1 MLVSCSYCGRIHDKN
16 FDCGKRP
23 QRIRYNT
30 DAVKFRNTSRWQ
42 KKSREIRE
50 RDNFL
55 CQCCIREFPGTF
67 RKFEYDGCS
76 VHHNVPLSEDISK
89 GLDNTNLITLCSTH
103 HEMAER
109 GEITRDTIQAVI
121 NEQEHGTGHQES

>member
-16 FDCGKRP
+16 HDCGKRP

-50 RDNFL
+50 RDNYL
-55 CQCCIREFPGTF
+55 CQCCIREMPGTF
-67 RKFEYDGCS
+67 RKYEYDNCS
-76 VHHNVPLSEDISK
+76 VHHNVPLTEDISR
-89 GLDNTNLITLCSTH
+89 GLDNTNLITLCSIH

-109 GEITRDTIQAVI
+109 GEISRDAIQAVI
-121 NEQEHGTGHQES
+121 DEQEHAADRQ

>member
-1 MLVSCSYCGRIHDKN
+1 MLVSCPYCGRIHQKN
-16 FDCGKRP
+16 YDCGKRP

-30 DAVKFRNTSRWQ
+30 DAVKFRNTTAWQ

-55 CQCCIREFPGTF
+55 CQCCIRNFPNTF
-67 RKFEYDGCS
+67 RQYEYDNCS
-76 VHHNVPLSEDISK
+76 VHHNVPLSEDLSR
-89 GLDNTNLITLCSTH
+89 GLDNTNLITLCPIH

-109 GEITRDTIQAVI
+109 GEIIRDVI
-121 NEQEHGTGHQES
+121 RAIIDEQEHTADRQ

>member
-16 FDCGKRP
+16 FDCGRKPR
-23 QRIRYNT
+23 RIRYNT

-55 CQCCIREFPGTF
+55 CQCCIREMPGTF
-67 RKFEYDGCS
+67 RKYEYDGCS
-76 VHHNVPLSEDISK
+76 VHHNVPLSEDLSR
-89 GLDNTNLITLCSTH
+89 GLENANLITLCSVH

-109 GEITRDTIQAVI
+109 GEISRDTIQAII

>member
-1 MLVSCSYCGRIHDKN
+1 MLVSCSYCGRIHPKN
-16 FDCGKRP
+16 YDCGKRP

-30 DAVKFRNTSRWQ
+30 DAVKFRNTTSWQ

-55 CQCCIREFPGTF
+55 CQCCIREMPGTF
-67 RKFEYDGCS
+67 RRYEYDNCS
-76 VHHNVPLSEDISK
+76 VHHNVPLSEDLSR
-89 GLDNTNLITLCSTH
+89 GLDNANLITLCSVH

-109 GEITRDTIQAVI
+109 GEITRGAIQAII
-121 NEQEHGTGHQES
+121 NEQEHAADRQ

>member
-1 MLVSCSYCGRIHDKN
+1 MLVSCPYCGRIHQKN
-16 FDCGKRP
+16 YDCGKRP

-30 DAVKFRNTSRWQ
+30 DAVKFRNTTAWQ

-55 CQCCIREFPGTF
+55 CQCCIRNFPNTF
-67 RKFEYDGCS
+67 RQYEYDNCS
-76 VHHNVPLSEDISK
+76 VHHNVPLSEDLSR
-89 GLDNTNLITLCSTH
+89 GLDNTNLITLCPIH

-109 GEITRDTIQAVI
+109 GEITRDVI
-121 NEQEHGTGHQES
+121 RAIIDEQEHTADRQ